1 MKFKVIG
8 AGLAGVEAA
17 WQIAN
22 NGYNVSLY
30 EMKPIK
36 KSEAHKSDLF
46 CELVCSNSL
55 KASPFERGNG
65 SFRLAYGPDCKA
77 VECSG
82 RRCFGS

>member
-46 CELVCSNSL
+46 CE
-55 KASPFERGNG
+55 RGNG
-65 SFRLAYGPDCKA
+65 SFRLAYGTDCKA

-82 RRCFGS
+82 RRRFGS

>member
-36 KSEAHKSDLF
+36 RVRRISRTCFVNLCVQIHLRPH
-46 CELVCSNSL
+46 VL
-55 KASPFERGNG
+55 KAQQVF
-65 SFRLAYGPDCKA
+65 
-77 VECSG
+77 
-82 RRCFGS
+82 